1 MKNAPQIRA
10 LLLAML
16 FVLTCS
22 AVSAQTA
29 PPPWV
34 STDIG
39 SPQTA
44 GRSTYSTGTFTIT
57 ASGSDIWGTSDQFH
71 FVYQPVTGDVE
82 IVARIVSITTTAH
95 RWSKAGVMIRESL
108 TAESR
113 HAMMVGSAGAGYAFQ
128 RRVNTAGSSD
138 STAGPASG
146 PPGWVRLVRK
156 GDLFSAYY
164 STNGTSWQLV
174 GSDTIPM
181 GDTVYVGLPVT
192 SHSKTV
198 SATAKLDSVKLTAAS
213 LPNSPPAVSVTAP
226 TANSQYTTSASIA
239 ITATATDPEGAMLSV
254 DFYANQT
261 LITRDTAAP
270 YSATFATSTPG
281 TYSLTAVAHD
291 ADGNSTTS
299 GAVPVSVQSPS
310 NQAPTV
316 SLTSPAAG
324 AQFTAPATVN
334 LTANATDPENKLAR
348 VEFLSGTTVVGTD
361 TTAPYS
367 FSWTNVP
374 AGTYSLTAKAY
385 DSEGASATSATVS
398 VTVTASSGNKP
409 PVVTFTSPANG
420 ATFSAP
426 ASIPLA
432 ATATDAEGPIARVEF
447 YSGTTLLWTEAFLP
461 YADSWTNV
469 PAGTYTLT
477 AVAYDG
483 QGAKTTSAPVTVTVN
498 GTNRPPTVALTS
510 PANGSTLSA
519 PATLSMTATASDPE
533 NQLARVEFLSGT
545 TVLAADTTAPFAWT
559 WNSVPAGTYTLTA
572 KAYDTAGA
580 SATSAPVT
588 VTVNGTNRPP
598 TVALTSPANGS
609 TFSAPATVSMTATAS
624 DPENQLARVE
634 FLSGT
639 TVLATDTAAPF
650 TWSWSNVA
658 AGTYTLT
665 AKAYD
670 SAGAVA
676 TSSAVTV
683 TVGATTTAPRLVA
696 FTASADHATNVTSY
710 FFEVFAASANPAT
723 AVAIVSS
730 DLGKPTPDSTN
741 TITVDRSALLSALA
755 VGNYVATVTAV
766 GPGGRT
772 RSASVSFTR

>member
-16 FVLTCS
+16 FVFVRS
-22 AVSAQTA
+22 AVGAQTL
-29 PPPWV
+29 PSPWAN
-34 STDIG
+34 TDIG
-39 SPQTA
+39 APATA
-44 GRSTYSTGTFTIT
+44 GRATLSSGTFTIT
-57 ASGSDIWGTSDQFH
+57 AAGSDIWGTSDQLH
-71 FVYQPVTGDVE
+71 FVYQPVTGDAE
-82 IVARIVSITTTAH
+82 ILARVVSITTTAH

-113 HAMMVGSAGAGYAFQ
+113 HAMMVASAGAGYAFQ

-138 STAGPASG
+138 STAGPASA

-192 SHSKTV
+192 SHSKMV
-198 SATAKLDSVKLTAAS
+198 STTAKIDSVKLIAAS

-261 LITRDTAAP
+261 LITRDTTAP

-324 AQFTAPATVN
+324 AKFTAPATVN

-374 AGTYSLTAKAY
+374 AGTYSLTAKAH

-510 PANGSTLSA
+510 PAS
-519 PATLSMTATASDPE
+519 
-533 NQLARVEFLSGT
+533 
-545 TVLAADTTAPFAWT
+545 
-559 WNSVPAGTYTLTA
+559 
-572 KAYDTAGA
+572 
-580 SATSAPVT
+580 
-588 VTVNGTNRPP
+588 
-598 TVALTSPANGS
+598 GS

-658 AGTYTLT
+658 AGTYTLS
-665 AKAYD
+665 ARAYD
-670 SAGAVA
+670 SAGAAATSAAVTVTVNGTNRAPTVALTSPASGATFTAPATISMTASASDPENQLARVEFLSGTTVLATDTTAPFAWSWSNVAAGSYTLTARAYDSAGASA
-676 TSSAVTV
+676 TSSAVTL
-683 TVGATTTAPRLVA
+683 TVGAVTTAPRLLV
-696 FTASADHATNVTSY
+696 FTASADHATNVSSY
-710 FFEVFAASANPAT
+710 RLSVYAPTANPAT
-723 AVAIVSS
+723 ATPLTTS
-730 DLGKPTPDSTN
+730 DLGKPTPDAN
-741 TITVDRSALLSALA
+741 NDITVDRATFFAALP
-755 VGNYVATVTAV
+755 VGNYVATVTAI
-766 GPGGRT
+766 GPGGQT
-772 RSASVSFTR
+772 QSSSVAFSR